1 MKKLIIAL
9 ICTLALCGCGVK
21 SGPAEPTASPSPAAS
36 AIPSAVRTEIA
47 PSQPEDYATILAE
60 TSTKICDA
68 FADITLST
76 DAERGE
82 DGYMM
87 WDDSQSWALN
97 IKGEKSYSLFNSRIS
112 GKAYF
117 DVTREG
123 KDVVIMLYT
132 TSAVGTEVTSF
143 TCGADGVYKE
153 SIISAS
159 PDGNSIYSSFPEYIE
174 Q

>member
-9 ICTLALCGCGVK
+9 ICALTLCGCGVK
-21 SGPAEPTASPSPAAS
+21 NNPVEPTVSQPPVSS
-36 AIPSAVRTEIA
+36 AQPSAVRTEIA

-60 TSTKICDA
+60 TSTKIGDD

-76 DAERGE
+76 DAERGA

-97 IKGEKSYSLFNSRIS
+97 IKGEKSYSLFNSRIG

-117 DVTREG
+117 DVTRAG
-123 KDVVIMLYT
+123 KDVVITLYV
-132 TSAVGTEVTSF
+132 TSAVGTEVTRF
-143 TCGADGVYKE
+143 TCGEDGVYRE
-153 SIISAS
+153 SVISAS